1 MSTFL
6 NIRNTHLSIRFAI
19 RCVVKDIKEKFAYE
33 STELGTKFLSKI
45 FCPIVAS
52 MFLKF
57 LLKYSRQQLTYST
70 LSTFITRATALGF

>member
-1 MSTFL
+1 MFKFL
-6 NIRNTHLSIRFAI
+6 IIQNAHLSIRFAI

-57 LLKYSRQQLTYST
+57 LLKYSGQQLTYST